1 MAIDAI
7 YTIAKIIPDS
17 LKPFKSDIVPVLHEF
32 KFDKMK
38 PVREATVE
46 ALGAL
51 KGVPDSEVSKNK
63 EKPEFLDSKPAKIEK
78 KSNSRK
84 PRFIENTEQ
93 RDLSKGDPF

>member
-1 MAIDAI
+1 MYTSQYLPLLLNHIDSSDFNTRKMAIDAI

-17 LKPFKSDIVPVLHEF
+17 LKPFKSDLLPVLHEF

-51 KGVPDSEVSKNK
+51 KGVPDSEV
-63 EKPEFLDSKPAKIEK
+63 
-78 KSNSRK
+78 
-84 PRFIENTEQ
+84 
-93 RDLSKGDPF
+93 